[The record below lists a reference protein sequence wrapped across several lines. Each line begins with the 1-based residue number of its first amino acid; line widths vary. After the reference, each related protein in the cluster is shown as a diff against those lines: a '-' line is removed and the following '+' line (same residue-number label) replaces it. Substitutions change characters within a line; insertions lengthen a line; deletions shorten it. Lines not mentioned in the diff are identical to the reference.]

1 MTVKFRK
8 VCDLKRAHI
17 LLTALAPF
25 LGTALFASAQA
36 PAAPS
41 PASQASP
48 AQTAAPGQAP
58 QENRP
63 KLELKTLDPSSHPDP
78 FPPVNQKYFTASTP
92 TVATVDSFLKALWG
106 YDPDRIWR
114 VEAIQT
120 TQAPGVSKVVVYVSD
135 KKPNAKVSAA
145 SFFVLP
151 DGKHAI
157 ADASGIISFGATP
170 FADARKT
177 LQERAD
183 GAHRGAAGKD
193 LLLVEFADLQCPHC
207 KEAQP
212 TMDRLAQDFPNAQ
225 IVFQNFPIADIHPFA
240 FKAAAYGYCVT
251 KQKNDAF
258 FAYAADVFDKQAAL
272 TSATGDQTL
281 KDAVTKAGLDPAA
294 IDACAST
301 PATKNA
307 VQASVKL
314 AEDIGVQQTP
324 MLAINGRLIPLTS
337 NIPYETLKT
346 IISYQ
351 ALQDGVNTGAAPLRQ
366 APSLA
371 H

>member
-1 MTVKFRK
+1 M
-8 VCDLKRAHI
+8 KRSHI
-17 LLTALAPF
+17 LSTALAPL
-25 LGTALFASAQA
+25 LGAALFASAQA
-36 PAAPS
+36 PAA
-41 PASQASP
+41 QATP
-48 AQTAAPGQAP
+48 AQQ
-58 QENRP
+58 NHP
-63 KLELKTLDPSSHPDP
+63 KLELQTLDPSSHPDP
-78 FPPVNQKYFTASTP
+78 FPPVNPKFFTASTP
-92 TVATVDSFLKALWG
+92 TAATVDSFLKALWG

-157 ADASGIISFGATP
+157 ADSSGVISFGAAP
-170 FADARKT
+170 FADARKM

-193 LLLVEFADLQCPHC
+193 LQLVEFADLQCPHC

-212 TMDRLAQDFPNAQ
+212 IMDRLAQDFPNAQ
-225 IVFQNFPIADIHPFA
+225 IVFQNFPLADIHPFA

-258 FAYAADVFDKQAAL
+258 FTYAADVFDKQAAL
-272 TSATGDQTL
+272 TPATGDQTL

-294 IDACAST
+294 IDTCAST
-301 PATKNA
+301 AETKNA
-307 VQASVKL
+307 VQASLKL
-314 AEDIGVQQTP
+314 GEDIGVSQTP
-324 MLAINGRLIPLTS
+324 MLAINGRLIPLTT

-346 IISYQ
+346 IVSYQ
-351 ALQDGVNTGAAPLRQ
+351 AVQDGVTGGAPLRQ
-366 APSLA
+366 APSLGR
-371 H
+371 

>member
-1 MTVKFRK
+1 M
-8 VCDLKRAHI
+8 
-17 LLTALAPF
+17 APF
-25 LGTALFASAQA
+25 LGAALLASAQA
-36 PAAPS
+36 PAAAT
-41 PASQASP
+41 PAPQAEP
-48 AQTAAPGQAP
+48 AQSAAPAQ
-58 QENRP
+58 QNRP

-135 KKPNAKVSAA
+135 RKPNAKVSSA

-170 FADARKT
+170 FADARRT
-177 LQERAD
+177 LQEHAD

-212 TMDRLAQDFPNAQ
+212 IMDRLAQDFPNAQ
-225 IVFQNFPIADIHPFA
+225 IVFQNLPLAEIHPFA

-258 FAYAADVFDKQAAL
+258 FPYASDVFDKQAAL
-272 TSATGDQTL
+272 TPATGDQTL

-301 PATKNA
+301 PETKNA

-314 AEDIGVQQTP
+314 AEDLGVQQTP
-324 MLAINGRLIPLTS
+324 MLAINGRLIPLTT

-346 IISYQ
+346 IVAYQ
-351 ALQDGVNTGAAPLRQ
+351 AVQDGVSTGAATLRQ
-366 APSLA
+366 PPSLGR
-371 H
+371 